1 MNLTPLPSPAP
12 APASSLP
19 CPCRYRSHLIT
30 PPPSSPHLR
39 VHQIPAPTHRI
50 LTPPTCTH
58 PCRARRITPPLY
70 PCPLQHYQRAHLAPT
85 HPVFTPALPLL
96 QPNPCTPLHPHTP
109 RIVHTSSH
117 PAPLTACT
125 HPPSLTPLLLPPGRP
140 NAPTPAP
147 PRGVHLSSHP
157 RTTHHQHQR
166 QSRRGATKGGARK
179 PHTYPL
185 PLFSLTPPVNQNPR
199 TLHLFLLPRSLLH
212 PRSHPPLITHPPTF
226 QQERPTLYPNPYTLA
241 PLHLCLRNDM
251 TSLCNHCN
259 LLSPH
264 TPAYTRAPRH
274 PVFASATTPH
284 PTPRARRTPS
294 FPLYSAGKPEPPPTA
309 PTHLPTSTPCITT
322 SDRPRLRT
330 PFANIPTSRKAEKL
344 AYQETN
350 TPRSRKPG
358 KLENQEAKKSET
370 WKVGKPAHATTTRSS
385 THPKTTALTAT
396 GNHRSGTHT

>member
-1 MNLTPLPSPAP
+1 
-12 APASSLP
+12 
-19 CPCRYRSHLIT
+19 
-30 PPPSSPHLR
+30 
-39 VHQIPAPTHRI
+39 
-50 LTPPTCTH
+50 
-58 PCRARRITPPLY
+58 
-70 PCPLQHYQRAHLAPT
+70 
-85 HPVFTPALPLL
+85 
-96 QPNPCTPLHPHTP
+96 
-109 RIVHTSSH
+109 
-117 PAPLTACT
+117 
-125 HPPSLTPLLLPPGRP
+125 
-140 NAPTPAP
+140 
-147 PRGVHLSSHP
+147 
-157 RTTHHQHQR
+157 
-166 QSRRGATKGGARK
+166 
-179 PHTYPL
+179 
-185 PLFSLTPPVNQNPR
+185 
-199 TLHLFLLPRSLLH
+199 
-212 PRSHPPLITHPPTF
+212 
-226 QQERPTLYPNPYTLA
+226 
-241 PLHLCLRNDM
+241 M

-396 GNHRSGTHT
+396 GNHRSSAHPGTAAVTEAQVPPQSPQPETTEATAATNPKKSQRRAIPIYTP